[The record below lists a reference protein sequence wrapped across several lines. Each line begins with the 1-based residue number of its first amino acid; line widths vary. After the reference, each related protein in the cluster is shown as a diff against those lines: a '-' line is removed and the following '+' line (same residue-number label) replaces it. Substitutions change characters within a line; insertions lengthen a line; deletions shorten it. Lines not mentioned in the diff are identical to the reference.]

1 MPTNPRQILNDFR
14 GGAEEWAKAHPDCM
28 PAFRQLSQAA
38 MKPGALDF
46 KTKELMAAAIGLSIR
61 CEYCI
66 VHHIYEALR
75 AGATREEL
83 IETACVT
90 NLMGGGPAVTYSA
103 TLFMDAVNEFAPEFE
118 KK

>member
-1 MPTNPRQILNDFR
+1 MARDPREILNEFR
-14 GGAEEWAKAHPDCM
+14 SGAKRWGEAHPDCM
-28 PAFRQLSQAA
+28 PAFTELTKVA

-46 KTKELMAAAIGLSIR
+46 KTKELIAAAVGLAAR

-66 VHHIYEALR
+66 VHHVYGALK
-75 AGATREEL
+75 AGATRQEL

-90 NLMGGGPAVTYSA
+90 NLMGGGPVVTYTA
-103 TLFMDAVNEFAPEFE
+103 TLFLDTVNTFAPDFE